1 MFFVWEHQGGITQL
15 ITFLNVIKHLV
26 TLSLWER
33 LFHKWAP
40 LQQILRLRN
49 SVRSLSRA
57 NLFVLSLRSY
67 SLVNGL
73 NRSCK
78 YSGVRLIKTLKIS
91 LAFCFSFWYRGYP
104 ILNLCGGRQHY
115 STTDF
120 VVTLMAQFCQFCS
133 FCNLSANSLLRPSQT
148 RQQQSKCGSI
158 RALYSRCTA

>member
-78 YSGVRLIKTLKIS
+78 YSGVRLIKTLNIS
-91 LAFCFSFWYRGYP
+91 LAFCFFLLVQRLP
-104 ILNLCGGRQHY
+104 HPKFVRRAVALQHY
-115 STTDF
+115 GLCDYSNGTI
-120 VVTLMAQFCQFCS
+120 LSILQF
-133 FCNLSANSLLRPSQT
+133 L
-148 RQQQSKCGSI
+148 
-158 RALYSRCTA
+158 

>member
-1 MFFVWEHQGGITQL
+1 MLDARTFIHSFIHTLYLSTPKTSVTIIDNWNNITDLHVFRVGVLGRGGGGGGITQL
-15 ITFLNVIKHLV
+15 ITFLNVIKDLV
-26 TLSLWER
+26 TLSLRER

-40 LQQILRLRN
+40 LQQILRWRN

-57 NLFVLSLRSY
+57 NLFALSLRSY

-104 ILNLCGGRQHY
+104 ILNLCGGR
-115 STTDF
+115 
-120 VVTLMAQFCQFCS
+120 
-133 FCNLSANSLLRPSQT
+133 
-148 RQQQSKCGSI
+148 
-158 RALYSRCTA
+158 